1 MNIDSFQ
8 VWNFKSIDNS
18 KEIHLPRITL
28 LIGPNSSGKSSIFQ
42 SLLLMKQ
49 TFEAQEPSMP
59 LVLNGPH
66 ISLGEY
72 SDFIHN
78 KDHTRCFCIKFNF
91 ELENKDPYECEVCNK
106 TYKNKKRYLK
116 HVENAHQK
124 YWNIYKDRI
133 VEEQYHLPK
142 VQSVK
147 LRYSFDSKTSIIR
160 IDELEYENPP
170 VVNGL
175 LLSSLKISQNE
186 NKIQIKL
193 ISRSNKIIYSKIIK
207 DLKDTDSADHL
218 VLSKL
223 LQNYSWNIRTTWTI
237 RHHDLM
243 SFSRNEKISVLD
255 RDLGN
260 VLKLR
265 TEKEVS
271 KAESNQE
278 LGIYSDTLY
287 VDSRSLTEEERLA
300 FGIELRLFRISRSLI
315 NRLNDISNFLDVIHH
330 VGPLRNWPERVYFG
344 TGGKPTSV
352 GGRGEYTQEI
362 LWLDKRIGHENLIK
376 KINDWLFKL
385 KFDIQL
391 EIDHLK
397 GDMYQLR
404 VIQNGL
410 SINAADVG
418 FGISQILPIL
428 TECLDYSTKK
438 LSHNTNNY
446 IPYYLN
452 EIFNGEIEETYRKMV
467 ICQQPEI
474 HLNPRIQSE
483 LGDFFTQIDDP
494 NLSLLIETHS
504 EHILTRL
511 QRRVADGTLDPN
523 DIAIYF
529 ISREDISSEVKKLS
543 ISKKGEFDYWPEGFF
558 QDDYEDTI
566 EILKA
571 SLKHQEGE

>member
-1 MNIDSFQ
+1 MNTDSFQ
-8 VWNFKSIDNS
+8 VWNFKSIENS
-18 KEIHLPRITL
+18 GEIRLPRITL

-59 LVLNGPH
+59 LLLNGPY
-66 ISLGEY
+66 IGLGEY

-78 KDHTRCFCIKFNF
+78 KNHTNCFCIKFNF
-91 ELENKDPYECEVCNK
+91 ESEKKDPYECEICGRI
-106 TYKNKKRYLK
+106 YKNRQWYLK
-116 HVENAHQK
+116 HVEKTHQK
-124 YWNIYKDRI
+124 YWETYKEIISED
-133 VEEQYHLPK
+133 EYHLPK
-142 VQSVK
+142 VQSIK
-147 LRYSFDSKTSIIR
+147 LNYSFDSKTSIIK
-160 IDELEYENPP
+160 IKELEYKNPP

-175 LLSSLKISQNE
+175 LLSSLKISQYE
-186 NKIQIKL
+186 NNIHLELFSKNNKKIYTKKIK
-193 ISRSNKIIYSKIIK
+193 N
-207 DLKDTDSADHL
+207 LKDTDSVDHSSI
-218 VLSKL
+218 SKWL
-223 LQNYSWNIRTTWTI
+223 INYLWPLRYHDTVPNYSK
-237 RHHDLM
+237 
-243 SFSRNEKISVLD
+243 NEKISVLD

-260 VLKLR
+260 ILKSR
-265 TEKEVS
+265 IEKEGS
-271 KAESNQE
+271 KAEPNQE
-278 LGIYSDTLY
+278 LDIYLDTLH
-287 VDSRSLTEEERLA
+287 VGNRTLSGEEKLA
-300 FGIELRLFRISRSLI
+300 FGIESRLFRISLLLR
-315 NRLNDISNFLDVIHH
+315 NRLEDISSFLEGIHH

-352 GGRGEYTQEI
+352 GGKGEYTQEI
-362 LWLDKRIGHENLIK
+362 LWLDKRIGHESLIK
-376 KINDWLFKL
+376 KVNEWLSKL

-391 EIDHLK
+391 EIDRIK
-397 GDMYQLR
+397 GDMYQLK

-438 LSHNTNNY
+438 FSRNISY
-446 IPYYLN
+446 YPYYRN
-452 EIFNGEIEETYRKMV
+452 IIFHGEIEERYRKMI

-483 LGDFFTQIDDP
+483 LGDFFTQVDDP

-511 QRRVADGTLDPN
+511 QRRVADGTLNPK

-529 ISREDISSEVKKLS
+529 VSKDENSSRVKNLALS
-543 ISKKGEFDYWPEGFF
+543 KRGEFDYWPEGFF
-558 QDDYEDTI
+558 QDDYEDTM

-571 SLKHQEGE
+571 SLKFPGSE

>member
-1 MNIDSFQ
+1 MNVDSFQ
-8 VWNFKSIDNS
+8 VWNFKSIENS
-18 KEIHLPRITL
+18 GKICLPKITL

-59 LVLNGPH
+59 LVLNGPQ

-78 KDHTRCFCIKFNF
+78 KDHTNCFCIKFNF
-91 ELENKDPYECEVCNK
+91 ESEMKDPYECEVCSR
-106 TYKNKKRYLK
+106 TYKNKQWYLK
-116 HVENAHQK
+116 HVESTHQK
-124 YWNIYKDRI
+124 YWDTHKERI
-133 VEEQYHLPK
+133 SEDKYHLPRI
-142 VQSVK
+142 QSIK
-147 LRYSFDSKTSIIR
+147 LHYSFDSETSIIK
-160 IDELEYENPP
+160 IKELEYKNPP

-175 LLSSLKISQNE
+175 ILSSLKISQHE
-186 NKIQIKL
+186 NSIQIELLSKK
-193 ISRSNKIIYSKIIK
+193 NKIIYSKKIK
-207 DLKDTDSADHL
+207 DLKDTDSVDHSA
-218 VLSKL
+218 LSKWL
-223 LQNYSWNIRTTWTI
+223 LNYLWSIGY
-237 RHHDLM
+237 HDAI
-243 SFSRNEKISVLD
+243 SISRNERISVID

-260 VLKLR
+260 ILKLR
-265 TEKEVS
+265 TEKEES
-271 KAESNQE
+271 KTESNQE
-278 LGIYSDTLY
+278 LGRYLDSFH

-300 FGIELRLFRISRSLI
+300 FGIEWRLLRISRSLRS
-315 NRLNDISNFLDVIHH
+315 RLNDISNFLEGIHH

-352 GGRGEYTQEI
+352 GGKGEYTQEI
-362 LWLDKRIGHENLIK
+362 LWLDKRIGHENLIRK
-376 KINDWLFKL
+376 VNDWLLKL

-397 GDMYQLR
+397 GDMYQLK

-418 FGISQILPIL
+418 FGISQILPVL
-428 TECLDYSTKK
+428 TECLHYSTKEF
-438 LSHNTNNY
+438 SRNVNY
-446 IPYYLN
+446 NSFYPNIIFFGETN
-452 EIFNGEIEETYRKMV
+452 EIYRKMI

-474 HLNPRIQSE
+474 HLNPRIQSG

-511 QRRVADGTLDPN
+511 QRRVADGTLDPK

-529 ISREDISSEVKKLS
+529 ISKEKNSSQVKNLI
-543 ISKKGEFDYWPEGFF
+543 ISKRGEFDYWPEGFF
-558 QDDYEDTI
+558 QDDYEDTM

-571 SLKHQEGE
+571 SLQNREGR